1 MYYLVTQE
9 WWDGDLQPQRINSY
23 GSKEDLI
30 ADLKSFDY
38 NGGCWHSV
46 VIKRDFSTILSWS
59 QEKYSEEGINNL
71 KICIE
76 IFIKSLTL

>member
-9 WWDGDLQPQRINSY
+9 WWDGDLQPPRYNPYI
-23 GSKEDLI
+23 SKEDLI
-30 ADLKSFDY
+30 VDLKSFDY
-38 NGGCWHSV
+38 NGGCWHGV
-46 VIKRDFSTILSWS
+46 VIKKDSDTILSWS
-59 QEKYSEEGINNL
+59 QEKYSKEGINNL